1 MATTQYRAA
10 TLNLCNIQTPVL
22 SILDPETEEGDGGE
36 RDESQ
41 QDQQASGRAT
51 MEIVPDQLVEIY
63 EEGQKEGEE
72 EDEENMLDEA
82 DNNGFFDFGARERLI
97 SSH

>member
-1 MATTQYRAA
+1 
-10 TLNLCNIQTPVL
+10 
-22 SILDPETEEGDGGE
+22 
-36 RDESQ
+36 
-41 QDQQASGRAT
+41 
-51 MEIVPDQLVEIY
+51 MEIVPDQPVDIY
-63 EEGQKEGEE
+63 EDEQKDGE

>member
-51 MEIVPDQLVEIY
+51 MEIVPDQPVDIY
-63 EEGQKEGEE
+63 EDEQKDGE